1 LVRETFMKMRTLTAA
16 RRAESAPWPR
26 PAPVR
31 ARWLAFIVL
40 LCAGVFVA
48 CFLLVY
54 VQVWQQAGR
63 DEAGPADAIVVFGAA
78 EYRGHPSPVLKAR
91 LDHALDLYRRGLAP
105 RIITTGGH
113 GGEWRFTEGEVGRSY
128 LAQHNVPSEMILV
141 ETEGETTME
150 SAAAVAEIMD
160 RMRMSSCIVVS
171 DGYHIYR
178 VKKMIQAHGIR
189 VLGSPRSPGADP
201 PERRAWYYARQALGY
216 MLWRVG
222 IRV

>member
-1 LVRETFMKMRTLTAA
+1 MKTRAA
-16 RRAESAPWPR
+16 ASL
-26 PAPVR
+26 
-31 ARWLAFIVL
+31 LAAVAL
-40 LCAGVFVA
+40 GCFV
-48 CFLLVY
+48 LVY
-54 VQVWQQAGR
+54 IQVWRQANR
-63 DEAGPADAIVVFGAA
+63 DEAAAADVIVVFGAA
-78 EYRGHPSPVLKAR
+78 EYRGQPSPVLKAR

-113 GGEWRFTEGEVGRSY
+113 GGDWQFTEGEVGRSY
-128 LAQHNVPSEMILV
+128 LAKNNVPSEVILV

-160 RMRMSSCIVVS
+160 RMRMTSCIVVS

-178 VKKMIQAHGIR
+178 VKKMLQARGIR
-189 VLGSPRSPGADP
+189 ALGSPRIPGAGTP
-201 PERRAWYYARQALGY
+201 AKRAWYYARQALGY